1 MSEQLAEYQQRV
13 RAFEAEWAGAD
24 KLVKG
29 HLTASEEMARE
40 LQSSREGSQR
50 LEAALT
56 EAQGALQRAGVREEQ
71 LQAEIRQLSSR
82 MEQQAEMLS
91 RQARTARSTAYES
104 AQAAASQA
112 TSPRHAI
119 HRSKPAILLL
129 IQLSLCLASH
139 HFISESVHHVWLFDS
154 PAIHPPVI
162 SSVSPFINAIHPPLH
177 PSIAAGRGERC
188 GCT

>member
-112 TSPRHAI
+112 TSPRT
-119 HRSKPAILLL
+119 RYTGPSGRL
-129 IQLSLCLASH
+129 
-139 HFISESVHHVWLFDS
+139 FISSNFCYVPPPTISSVNPFTLFDF
-154 PAIHPPVI
+154 PAIHPPII
-162 SSVSPFINAIHPPLH
+162 SSVSPFIDAIHPLLH